1 MPPFIPRQSLNSR
14 KGRQAVLEAL
24 DATPQTAS
32 LEELKAY
39 KFPGPSGSESSSGDE
54 SATGKDDDKDAGSD
68 DDVNWEDAIAE
79 STTTPV
85 STATPVPV
93 LRDLDI
99 TLEKH
104 TTSTFTDALGEKK
117 GPSKIERQIRIQTH
131 CMHVQFLLFHN
142 AVRNAWIN
150 DKTLHQILL
159 DQLPEGINKEIQK
172 WRIAAGLELRKPVK
186 QSGSRKRKR
195 DQRDW
200 GEESTF
206 ELSSPDPNGVDPTFQ
221 VLRVLA
227 AYWKK
232 NFKVTAPGLRKRGY
246 RPIPVLEKE
255 IKSFNKLEGEQ
266 VHHGERVSNRG
277 EFRELARTRTGSR
290 DVGAQLFTALLRAL
304 GMEARMVAS
313 LQPLGFGWTK
323 GELYTPEKETQE
335 EGSSLEEMEDN
346 SSDEATPPPKKGKG
360 KAIQKKKV
368 KYDADL
374 PFPIY
379 WTEVASPVTHEII
392 PVETLI
398 LRNAVA
404 STPDLLTAFEPRGAK
419 AEKAK
424 QVIAYV
430 VAYSPD
436 ASAKDVTTRYLKR
449 HTWPGKTKGSR
460 IPVEKI
466 PIPGGGGATRH
477 FTYDWFRVTMRG
489 YLRPENKRTIV
500 DEKEDVHGLAPKQPE
515 RKLAKEGDTLQ
526 SLKASTEF
534 TLERFLRR
542 EEAVRP
548 GAEHVRTFTVGK
560 GAKAKEE
567 KVYKQSDVIKCQS
580 AETWHKEGR
589 RVKVGERPL
598 KLVPIRAVTMNR
610 MREVEEAI
618 RETGEKPKQ
627 GLYAR
632 YQTEYIIPPPIQDG
646 KIPKNEYGN
655 IDCFV
660 PSMVPKGAAHV
671 PWPGTVR
678 ICKKLGLDYAEAVTG
693 FEFGSK
699 MAVPIIQGV
708 VVAAENEQVVRD
720 AWIEA
725 DAQKREKER
734 LKQEKLILST
744 WRKFIMGLRINE
756 RIQDE
761 YGDLEDRESRNPFAR
776 EEYALQPRDVDEED
790 NDANDVN
797 EQGGGFLV
805 PGEDDRDEDDF
816 VESHRNRQ
824 ASHRD
829 DPMVL
834 DDDSSE
840 LSDAPSYVSTPPS

>member
-1 MPPFIPRQSLNSR
+1 MPPFIPRQSPDSR
-14 KGRQAVLEAL
+14 KGKQALFQAL
-24 DATPQTAS
+24 DASPQTAS

-39 KFPGPSGSESSSGDE
+39 KFPGASESGSSSSDDE
-54 SATGKDDDKDAGSD
+54 STSEEDKDKDDAGSD
-68 DDVNWEDAIAE
+68 DEDVNWEDAIPE

-85 STATPVPV
+85 SAAGPTPV

-104 TTSTFTDALGEKK
+104 TTTTFTDPLGDKK

-142 AVRNAWIN
+142 TFRNAWIN
-150 DKTLHQILL
+150 DKPLRQILL
-159 DQLPEGINKEIQK
+159 DQLPEGVKKEIQK
-172 WRIAAGLELRKPVK
+172 WRIAAGLEPRKPVAM
-186 QSGSRKRKR
+186 QSGPKKRKR

-200 GEESTF
+200 GEESMVGN
-206 ELSSPDPNGVDPTFQ
+206 SSPDPNGVDPTFQ
-221 VLRVLA
+221 ILRVLA

-246 RPIPVLEKE
+246 RPVPVLEKE
-255 IKSFNKLEGEQ
+255 IRSFNRLEGEQ
-266 VHHGERVSNRG
+266 AHHGERIGDVA

-313 LQPLGFGWTK
+313 LQPIGFGWTK
-323 GELYTPEKETQE
+323 AETYVQKDPEE
-335 EGSSLEEMEDN
+335 EDPPEEMEE
-346 SSDEATPPPKKGKG
+346 STSEEPPPPKKGKG
-360 KAIQKKKV
+360 KAVQKNKAKF
-368 KYDADL
+368 DTDL

-379 WTEVASPVTHEII
+379 WTEVVSPVTHEII
-392 PVETLI
+392 SVETLI

-404 STPDLLTAFEPRGAK
+404 STPDLLAAFEPRGAK

-436 ASAKDVTTRYLKR
+436 ATAKDVTTRYLKR
-449 HTWPGKTKGSR
+449 QTWPGKTKGFR

-466 PIPGGGGATRH
+466 PIPGRGPTRH

-489 YLRPENKRTIV
+489 YMRPENKRTIV
-500 DEKEDVHGLAPKQPE
+500 DEKEDAQGLAPKQPE
-515 RKLAKEGDTLQ
+515 RKVAKEGDTLQ
-526 SLKASTEF
+526 SLKASPEF

-542 EEAVRP
+542 EEAIRP
-548 GAEHVRTFTVGK
+548 GAEHVRTFTSGK
-560 GAKAKEE
+560 GTKAKEE
-567 KVYKQSDVIKCQS
+567 KVYHMSDVIKCQS

-589 RVKVGERPL
+589 RVKVGETPL

-610 MREVEEAI
+610 MREVEEAL

-632 YQTEYIIPPPIQDG
+632 YQTEYIIPPPIKDG

-671 PWPGTVR
+671 PWSGTVR
-678 ICKKLGLDYAEAVTG
+678 VCKKLGLDYAEAVTG

-699 MAVPIIQGV
+699 MAVPVIQGV
-708 VVAAENEQVVRD
+708 VIAAENEQLVRD
-720 AWIEA
+720 AWREA
-725 DAQKREKER
+725 DAEKREKER

-756 RIQDE
+756 RIQEE
-761 YGDLEDRESRNPFAR
+761 YGDMEDAESRNPFAR
-776 EEYALQPRDVDEED
+776 EEYTAQQRDEDED
-790 NDANDVN
+790 DAD
-797 EQGGGFLV
+797 ELGGGFLV
-805 PGEDDRDEDDF
+805 PGEDDEEQDF
-816 VESHRNRQ
+816 VVEGQSRRESQ
-824 ASHRD
+824 RD

-834 DDDSSE
+834 DDDDSE
-840 LSDAPSYVSTPPS
+840 LSDAPSHLSTPPS